1 MNAILKRYHA
11 FLKLEKSLSENTI
24 EAYQSDLNRFLDYLS
39 DMGLKYDS
47 VSIDDFRHFLEE
59 LTNLGISVRSQ
70 ARIISGI
77 KSFYRFLQYE
87 EILDEDPTE
96 LLEMP
101 KLAMHLP
108 EVLSVEEIDNI
119 IEAIDMSKK
128 EGIRNRVIIEML
140 YGSGLRVSELI
151 DVKISNIHF
160 DEGYV
165 CVIGKGNKQRL
176 VPISSICKEYIKE
189 YLHERASWRLLDGF
203 EDYLF
208 INRSGKNISRVA
220 IFNIVK
226 QLVELAGIK
235 KTISPH
241 TFRHSFATHL
251 LEGGANLRDIQ
262 QMLGHSSILTTEIY
276 THIDVEY
283 LRDTIMKFHPKNK
296 Q

>member
-128 EGIRNRVIIEML
+128 EGVRNRVIIEML

-189 YLHERASWRLLDGF
+189 YLHERASCRLLDGF

>member
-101 KLAMHLP
+101 KLTMHLP

-128 EGIRNRVIIEML
+128 EGVRNRVIIEML

>member
-128 EGIRNRVIIEML
+128 EGVRNRVIIEML

-283 LRDTIMKFHPKNK
+283 LRDTILKFHPKNK

>member
-1 MNAILKRYHA
+1 MNAILKRYLA

-128 EGIRNRVIIEML
+128 EGVRNRVIIEML

>member
-128 EGIRNRVIIEML
+128 EGVRNRVIIEML

-189 YLHERASWRLLDGF
+189 YLYERASWRLLDGF

-208 INRSGKNISRVA
+208 INRSGKNISRVT

>member
-101 KLAMHLP
+101 KLVMHLP

-128 EGIRNRVIIEML
+128 EGVRNRVIIEML

>member
-128 EGIRNRVIIEML
+128 EGVRNRVIIEML

-296 Q
+296 K

>member
-24 EAYQSDLNRFLDYLS
+24 EAYQSDLNRFIDYLS

>member
-47 VSIDDFRHFLEE
+47 VSIDNFRHFLEE

-128 EGIRNRVIIEML
+128 EGVRNRVIIEML

>member
-119 IEAIDMSKK
+119 VEAIDMSKK
-128 EGIRNRVIIEML
+128 EGVRNRVIIEML

>member
-128 EGIRNRVIIEML
+128 EGVRNRVIIEML

-235 KTISPH
+235 KIISPH

>member
-1 MNAILKRYHA
+1 
-11 FLKLEKSLSENTI
+11 
-24 EAYQSDLNRFLDYLS
+24 
-39 DMGLKYDS
+39 
-47 VSIDDFRHFLEE
+47 
-59 LTNLGISVRSQ
+59 
-70 ARIISGI
+70 
-77 KSFYRFLQYE
+77 
-87 EILDEDPTE
+87 LDEDPTE

-128 EGIRNRVIIEML
+128 EGVRNRVIIEML